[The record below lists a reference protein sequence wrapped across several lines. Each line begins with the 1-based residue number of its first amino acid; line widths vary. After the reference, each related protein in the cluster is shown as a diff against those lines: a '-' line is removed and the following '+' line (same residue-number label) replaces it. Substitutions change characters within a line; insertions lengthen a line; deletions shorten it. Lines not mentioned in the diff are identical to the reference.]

1 LITGI
6 NAHPFKRDSS
16 IEQKKTQKTSRN
28 TLANLEVIVTHMK
41 EKDAHD
47 ETSHQRVVNQA
58 AQHSDQEEGWRGQT
72 KQTNVSP

>member
-47 ETSHQRVVNQA
+47 ETSHQRA
-58 AQHSDQEEGWRGQT
+58 AQHSDQEEGGRGQT